1 VPTWIPWVYFCGAP
15 AVGLLAR
22 AVRAERRA
30 ALRLPKPTA
39 DVAPPPRR
47 KAWRPPPRGFQA
59 EGLRSEAGDLSTRAG
74 LRARADARGRRKTR
88 PRGKVTVVPEGGG
101 GASTS
106 AESSGSSEK
115 KAASAAPRGSGSG
128 SAAGD
133 VVYARVETN
142 GAKEADVTD
151 CPYVDEVEEP
161 RAGDDAS
168 EAGEDADVA
177 RGSEN
182 ARRSARRAALRREVT
197 ALQRLKLR
205 LEKVRDALVR
215 EK

>member
-1 VPTWIPWVYFCGAP
+1 M
-15 AVGLLAR
+15 
-22 AVRAERRA
+22 
-30 ALRLPKPTA
+30 
-39 DVAPPPRR
+39 
-47 KAWRPPPRGFQA
+47 
-59 EGLRSEAGDLSTRAG
+59 
-74 LRARADARGRRKTR
+74 
-88 PRGKVTVVPEGGG
+88 VPEGGG

-106 AESSGSSEK
+106 AESSERSSEK
-115 KAASAAPRGSGSG
+115 KAASAAPRGSGS
-128 SAAGD
+128 AAGD
-133 VVYARVETN
+133 VVSRTAFATETESTAATATRSFPRERRFDARGSN
-142 GAKEADVTD
+142 GAKEAEVTD
-151 CPYVDEVEEP
+151 CPYVDEVEGV
-161 RAGDDAS
+161 AGDDAS

>member
-1 VPTWIPWVYFCGAP
+1 M
-15 AVGLLAR
+15 
-22 AVRAERRA
+22 
-30 ALRLPKPTA
+30 
-39 DVAPPPRR
+39 
-47 KAWRPPPRGFQA
+47 
-59 EGLRSEAGDLSTRAG
+59 
-74 LRARADARGRRKTR
+74 
-88 PRGKVTVVPEGGG
+88 VPEGGG

-106 AESSGSSEK
+106 AESSERSSEK

-142 GAKEADVTD
+142 GAKEAEVTD

-182 ARRSARRAALRREVT
+182 ARRSARRAEIRREVT

>member
-1 VPTWIPWVYFCGAP
+1 M
-15 AVGLLAR
+15 
-22 AVRAERRA
+22 
-30 ALRLPKPTA
+30 
-39 DVAPPPRR
+39 
-47 KAWRPPPRGFQA
+47 
-59 EGLRSEAGDLSTRAG
+59 
-74 LRARADARGRRKTR
+74 
-88 PRGKVTVVPEGGG
+88 VPEGGG

-115 KAASAAPRGSGSG
+115 KFSRTASAAPRGSG

-142 GAKEADVTD
+142 GAKEAEVTD

-168 EAGEDADVA
+168 EAAEDADVA

-182 ARRSARRAALRREVT
+182 ARRSARRAEIRREVT

>member
-1 VPTWIPWVYFCGAP
+1 M
-15 AVGLLAR
+15 
-22 AVRAERRA
+22 
-30 ALRLPKPTA
+30 
-39 DVAPPPRR
+39 
-47 KAWRPPPRGFQA
+47 
-59 EGLRSEAGDLSTRAG
+59 
-74 LRARADARGRRKTR
+74 
-88 PRGKVTVVPEGGG
+88 TVVPEGGG

-115 KAASAAPRGSGSG
+115 KFSRTASAAPRGSGSG

-142 GAKEADVTD
+142 GAKEAEVTD
-151 CPYVDEVEEP
+151 CPHVDEVEEP

-168 EAGEDADVA
+168 EAAEDADVA

-182 ARRSARRAALRREVT
+182 ARRSARRAEIRREVT